1 MSQQNSE
8 FNPTH
13 VLIVTGD
20 QAAGIRATN
29 AAIDA
34 ALDHADT
41 VDIWLSEDQLAD
53 DHPDLVASLR
63 DAFARVN
70 DERFRGD
77 VDDVRHSLSELLSM
91 TSFHRFVSLTRL
103 DASRDGQRL
112 LTYVPDHRT
121 FKIDESVSPDLDTA
135 IRSSIESESAALLP
149 AGTLADWY
157 ADGQHYELS
166 PPNLCLEGEG
176 CHKLTNITSVDL
188 DDERREIRLE
198 WETGSDLT
206 IAKIINKIGP
216 TKPRQLQFDSAERY
230 EAVARVFE
238 ALSTELDW

>member
-1 MSQQNSE
+1 
-8 FNPTH
+8 
-13 VLIVTGD
+13 
-20 QAAGIRATN
+20 
-29 AAIDA
+29 
-34 ALDHADT
+34 
-41 VDIWLSEDQLAD
+41 
-53 DHPDLVASLR
+53 
-63 DAFARVN
+63 
-70 DERFRGD
+70 
-77 VDDVRHSLSELLSM
+77 M

-112 LTYVPDHRT
+112 LTYVPDHPT
-121 FKIDESVSPDLDTA
+121 FKIDASVSPDLDIA

-176 CHKLTNITSVDL
+176 CNKLTNITSVDL

-198 WETGSDLT
+198 WEIGSDLT